1 MLVVAGAVL
10 VVFLAF
16 KPVVQGD
23 GVGYFSYLHTILVDR
38 DLDLSDEYAAARA
51 AGVNLWPDLIE
62 TRTANGRL
70 ADFFPIG
77 PALVASPAYALGV
90 VVNQG
95 PEPQYA
101 LPLRAAFTLASLLCG
116 LLGAGLACRLAL
128 RLTGSGWASGLG
140 GVAALVC
147 TPLLYYLLYEPSYSH
162 PFSFFTV
169 SAFLL
174 LWWAGRGD
182 GGGGRSLGGW
192 LALGLLGGVMALV
205 RWQDGPLLAIALLDL
220 PRARW
225 RVLLLAP
232 AALLAFTPQL
242 WVDQT
247 LFDGWLPARPAGQ
260 DLDPLHGHYLQV
272 LFSSYHGLFVW
283 SPVALAAA
291 AGTALLRERAWQV
304 AAVYAL
310 VVETALNGAA
320 PDWWGGFA
328 FGARRFSDLAPF
340 MAVGVAA
347 LALRLG
353 RRPAWFGLGALAA
366 WNVVEMANLTY
377 VMRGDHDPG
386 YLGLVRGQLQ
396 ALRYLPNLLVQGE
409 SARDLVLA
417 PVLGR
422 PFQVG
427 AGLGLLLAEAVVVG
441 LGLMAWPGVK
451 RKEPHEGIGRATPG
465 GS

>member
-1 MLVVAGAVL
+1 
-10 VVFLAF
+10 
-16 KPVVQGD
+16 VVQGD

-38 DLDLSDEYAAARA
+38 DLDLSDEYAAAQA
-51 AGVNLWPDLIE
+51 AGVNLWPALIA

-70 ADFFPIG
+70 ADFFPVG
-77 PALVASPAYALGV
+77 PALLASPAYALGLL
-90 VVNQG
+90 VNGG

-101 LPLRAAFTLASLLCG
+101 LPLRAAFTLASLLSG

-128 RLTGSGWASGLG
+128 RLTGSSWAAGVG
-140 GVAALVC
+140 GAAALVC

-162 PFSFFTV
+162 TFSFFAV

-174 LWWAGRGD
+174 LWWSGR
-182 GGGGRSLGGW
+182 GGRSPAGW
-192 LALGLLGGVMALV
+192 LALGMLGGLMALV

-232 AALLAFTPQL
+232 GALLAFAPQL
-242 WVDQT
+242 WVDHA
-247 LFDGWLPARPAGQ
+247 LFGSWLPARPAGQ
-260 DLDPLHGHYLQV
+260 DLDPLHGHYLEV
-272 LFSSYHGLFVW
+272 LFSSYHGLFIW

-291 AGTALLRERAWQV
+291 AGTALLRERAWQA

-310 VVETALNGAA
+310 VVETLINGAA

-340 MAVGVAA
+340 MAVGVAV

-353 RRPAWFGLGALAA
+353 RRPAWLGLGVLAA
-366 WNVVEMANLTY
+366 WNLVEIANLTY
-377 VMRGDHDPG
+377 VIGTDHDPG
-386 YLGLVRGQLQ
+386 YLGLLGGQVR
-396 ALRYLPNLLVQGE
+396 ALRYLPNLFAQGE

-417 PVLGR
+417 PLLGR
-422 PFQVG
+422 PFNVV
-427 AGLGLLLAEAVVVG
+427 AGLGLLLAEVVVVG
-441 LGLMAWPGVK
+441 LSGLALFGSRLPG
-451 RKEPHEGIGRATPG
+451 RGLGARP
-465 GS
+465 